1 MDYSGYSFSATTHAE
16 FFKAESEL
24 IRFGERLAYSPSA
37 KYMRATLLAIDAI
50 FAIGAGDKLLF
61 GTDWPILSVPRYQ
74 KILARTKLT
83 EEEKNRLLFQN
94 AQNFLTDTQN

>member
-1 MDYSGYSFSATTHAE
+1 MY
-16 FFKAESEL
+16 
-24 IRFGERLAYSPSA
+24 GEEPAPDPVLTSRDE
-37 KYMRATLLAIDAI
+37 RDIE
-50 FAIGAGDKLLF
+50 
-61 GTDWPILSVPRYQ
+61 

>member
-1 MDYSGYSFSATTHAE
+1 M
-16 FFKAESEL
+16 
-24 IRFGERLAYSPSA
+24 ILANARYDTAAMPWL
-37 KYMRATLLAIDAI
+37 YQEQIIDAI